1 MRARIRTRKASAV
14 AIVALA
20 GGGALAASGIA
31 APGGDQAAE
40 RKPVKL
46 ADATA
51 IVEVNDT
58 EGDAGLQFFLDGDP
72 WSEMKVIDP
81 GGRKVLDVDATGK
94 LNNFGLTELFTET
107 HEPPFTE
114 LSLEKFKKR
123 YPEGAYRF
131 RGTDVD
137 GNPVKARAQLSHD
150 IPDGPQIVA
159 PTVDEVLAESNVVL
173 NWSPGPQPAGVEIE
187 GYRVIIERENPFRK
201 LEAVVPASVTS
212 MTVPAEFLDPGTEY
226 LFELQT
232 IEASGNLTF
241 SELFF
246 RTN

>member
-1 MRARIRTRKASAV
+1 MAARVPTRKASVAAALAV
-14 AIVALA
+14 A
-20 GGGALAASGIA
+20 GGGALAALAGA
-31 APGGDQAAE
+31 APGGDPAAD

-46 ADATA
+46 AEATA

-72 WSEMKVIDP
+72 WSEMRVIDP
-81 GGRKVLDVDATGK
+81 GGRKVLDVDTTGK

-114 LSLEKFKKR
+114 LSLERFKKR
-123 YPEGAYRF
+123 YPEGTYRF

-137 GNPVKARAQLSHD
+137 GNPVKATTRLSHD
-150 IPDGPQIVA
+150 IPNGPQIAA
-159 PTVDEVLAESNVVL
+159 PAANQELSENDVVL
-173 NWSPGPQPAGVEIE
+173 NWNPGPQPAGVEIE

-201 LEAVVPASVTS
+201 LEAVVPATVTS

-232 IEASGNLTF
+232 IERSGNLTF

-246 RTN
+246 RTS